1 MKFLVFILIL
11 ISLWLIF
18 GRAIRAWIQRRA
30 EEKLADFLRA
40 QMGMPSAKEQRK
52 AQKAAEK
59 AARRNGASS
68 GSYWT
73 RPAQPRQPRY
83 PSGSP
88 IIPKEYA
95 VDVEFTEIREFQQT
109 TILDSASSQSNS
121 SSTSSHRKRIKEEGQ
136 VSDVEYTDI

>member
-59 AARRNGASS
+59 AARRNGESS

-83 PSGSP
+83 LSGSP

-109 TILDSASSQSNS
+109 TILDSAAAKENS
-121 SSTSSHRKRIKEEGQ
+121 SSTSSHRKRTKEEGQ

>member
-59 AARRNGASS
+59 AARRNGESS

-109 TILDSASSQSNS
+109 TILDSAAAKENS

>member
-18 GRAIRAWIQRRA
+18 GRPIRAWIQRRA

-59 AARRNGASS
+59 AARRNGTSS

-73 RPAQPRQPRY
+73 RPAQPRHPRY
-83 PSGSP
+83 PSESP

-121 SSTSSHRKRIKEEGQ
+121 SSASSHRKRIKEEGQ